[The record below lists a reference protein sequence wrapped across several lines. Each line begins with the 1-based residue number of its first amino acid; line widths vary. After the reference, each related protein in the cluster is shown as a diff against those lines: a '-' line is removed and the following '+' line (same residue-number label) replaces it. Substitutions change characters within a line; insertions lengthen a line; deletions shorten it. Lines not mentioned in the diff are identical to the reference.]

1 MMLWVYVVDGE
12 GSLMAIKTTSTFP
25 SIYFFDA
32 AADDDDDN
40 VCMCDGIM

>member
-1 MMLWVYVVDGE
+1 VCVVDGE

-32 AADDDDDN
+32 AAADDDDDDN
-40 VCMCDGIM
+40 VCMCGGIM